1 MLQAYLLGYI
11 NSKVKSIIQVLKQLM
26 RMIWM
31 TQHAILLKI
40 LWFLSFLANQVFG
53 RLTFKLFCLTQW
65 LCVNAVFSLWFHID
79 LWCNDWCNN
88 KWSYRWF
95 YWSERGKQMLIMV
108 ILLRSGS
115 CIHNEILQNYS
126 FPFCWILW
134 WMFTMYQYIDCGI
147 HAGIESVCCCLRCR
161 MACYLLCWGSDISLF
176 EVICAYNYKANPF
189 YQKLDLIIFSTSWL
203 TIGGFSFG
211 HWKTGNR
218 IWNGC
223 LFLCGAYL
231 FTFLKINT
239 SYLI

>member
-1 MLQAYLLGYI
+1 MPYYWKFYDFFHFWQTKSLGAWLSNCFALL
-11 NSKVKSIIQVLKQLM
+11 NDSV
-26 RMIWM
+26 WM
-31 TQHAILLKI
+31 QY
-40 LWFLSFLANQVFG
+40 SVFG
-53 RLTFKLFCLTQW
+53 SILTFGAMIGAITSGPIADFIGRKGVSNCWSW
-65 LCVNAVFSLWFHID
+65 L
-79 LWCNDWCNN
+79 
-88 KWSYRWF
+88 F
-95 YWSERGKQMLIMV
+95 YWDQDHAYIMKSFKI
-108 ILLRSGS
+108 ILFFFV
-115 CIHNEILQNYS
+115 E
-126 FPFCWILW
+126 F
-134 WMFTMYQYIDCGI
+134 IDCGI

-231 FTFLKINT
+231 FIFLKINT